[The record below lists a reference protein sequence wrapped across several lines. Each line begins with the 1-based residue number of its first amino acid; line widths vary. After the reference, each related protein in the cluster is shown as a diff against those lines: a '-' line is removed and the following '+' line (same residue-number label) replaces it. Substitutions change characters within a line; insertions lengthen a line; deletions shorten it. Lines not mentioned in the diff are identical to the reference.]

1 MNLNVVE
8 LTKDLVS
15 YKSNSLDSNVPV
27 TRRTATILRSLGF
40 KVEELKYT
48 DANGVNKI
56 SIVGKLGRG
65 KGGLSLMSHDDT
77 VPAAK
82 EDGWV
87 GDPFV
92 ARIAGGKLFARGSSD
107 MKGPLAASISAAS
120 HFKAADLKAPLY
132 IVVTADEE
140 VSALGAK
147 DVTARSK
154 LFAEASSGYGV
165 ICEPTRLKV
174 VHAHKGGLSVQVT
187 SKGRSAHTSSLKG
200 LNANLKMIPFL
211 QEMTRLN
218 ELVLTAR
225 RFSNDEFGPPRSEL
239 TISINDHNIA
249 LNVSPDRSI
258 CRLSYRNMHGVDE
271 TEILQRIRASAK
283 KYGLKFELKSNSEGV
298 YTPRDSPLVKTSLKL
313 TGKRRPTTVA
323 YGTDGIAYVKKMK
336 KLVVIGPG
344 DIAQAHTV
352 DEWIELDQ
360 LHKGVDLYKRF
371 IERVCVQNL
380 P

>member
-1 MNLNVVE
+1 MKLDVAE

-15 YKSNSLDSNVPV
+15 YKSNSLDTNVPV
-27 TRRTATILRSLGF
+27 TRRTATALRSLGF
-40 KVEELKYT
+40 RIEQLKYT
-48 DANGVNKI
+48 DPNGVHKM

-65 KGGLSLMSHDDT
+65 KGGLSLMSHNDT
-77 VPAAK
+77 VPAAR

-87 GDPFV
+87 GDPFK
-92 ARIAGGKLFARGSSD
+92 ARIAAGKLYGRGSSD

-120 HFKAADLKAPLY
+120 HFKGTDLKAPLY

-154 LFAEASSGYGV
+154 LFGEACSGYGI

-174 VHAHKGGLSVQVT
+174 VHAHKGGMTVQVT

-200 LNANLKMIPFL
+200 VNANLKMIPFL
-211 QEMTRLN
+211 QEMAKLN
-218 ELVLTAR
+218 ELVLRAR
-225 RFSNDEFGPPRSEL
+225 RFHNDEFAPPRSEL
-239 TISINDHNIA
+239 TISVNDHNIA

-258 CRLSYRNMHGVDE
+258 CNLSYRNMHGVDE
-271 TEILQRIRASAK
+271 TEIVKHIRASAK
-283 KYGLKFELKSNSEGV
+283 KHGLKFELKGNHHGV
-298 YTPRDSPLVKTSLKL
+298 YTPRDSPLVQTSLKL
-313 TGKRRPTTVA
+313 TGKRKATTVA
-323 YGTDGIAYVKKMK
+323 YGTDGIAYSKKMK

-360 LHKGVDLYKRF
+360 LHKGVDLYHRF
-371 IERVCVQNL
+371 IDHVCVKDL
-380 P
+380 A